1 MRLKKSLTSITVLLF
16 FLLILGFSP
25 SSSIA
30 KEKFE
35 EKFEKTVAL
44 AKDGKVYLKN
54 ISGDVEV
61 KTWDRGEVKIDALKV
76 SKHSSMDK
84 AKEYA
89 GLVKIEVTEEDGT
102 LNIVVNYP
110 KNGPNKMSVSVD
122 FNLMIPSMATA
133 DINSV
138 SGDLILQNIGG
149 AAKAETVS
157 GDVTLEKIAGTLK
170 GKTVS
175 GTVTATG
182 AAKGAYCKS
191 VSGNVMVDDVTGD
204 AELYTVSGTIK
215 AGSVRGS
222 ITAENTSGDV
232 ELIDVTDA
240 KAIKAKTLSGD
251 VDYTGVIFSDGT
263 YEFKSHSG
271 DVTLAIPSD
280 AAFDLEA
287 RTFSGSINSE
297 FEITLTG
304 KISKKELKGSV
315 NGGGA
320 TLEVKTFSG
329 DVELKRK

>member
-1 MRLKKSLTSITVLLF
+1 M
-16 FLLILGFSP
+16 
-25 SSSIA
+25 A

-54 ISGDVEV
+54 LAGDIDV

-89 GLVKIEVTEEDGT
+89 ALVKIEVSEEGGT
-102 LNIVVNYP
+102 LKIETKYP
-110 KNGPNKMSVSVD
+110 KKGPKGMSVSVH
-122 FNLMIPSMATA
+122 FNLTIPSGATA

-138 SGDLILQNIGG
+138 SGDLTLANIGG
-149 AAKAETVS
+149 SAKAETVS
-157 GDVTLEKIAGTLK
+157 GDVTLDKTAGGVK

-175 GTVTATG
+175 GNVTVTG
-182 AAKGAYCKS
+182 AGKGAYCKS
-191 VSGNVMVDDVTGD
+191 VSGNVKVTDVNGD
-204 AELYTVSGTIK
+204 AELHTVSGTIK
-215 AGSVRGS
+215 AGTVKGS

-232 ELIDVTDA
+232 KLVDVTDA

-251 VDYTGVIFSDGT
+251 VDYVGVIYSDGS
-263 YEFKSHSG
+263 YNFKSHSG
-271 DVTLAIPSD
+271 DVVLSIPSD

-287 RTFSGSINSE
+287 KTFSGSIQTD

-304 KISKKELKGSV
+304 KISKKQMKGSV

-329 DVELKRK
+329 DVHLKKK

>member
-1 MRLKKSLTSITVLLF
+1 MTVLFF
-16 FLLILGFSP
+16 FLLILGLSP
-25 SSSIA
+25 TSSIA

-44 AKDGKVYLKN
+44 AKDGKVYLSN
-54 ISGDVEV
+54 IAGDIDV

-89 GLVKIEVTEEDGT
+89 GLVKIEVTEEGGT
-102 LNIVVNYP
+102 LSIKTKYP
-110 KNGPNKMSVSVD
+110 KNGPKNMSVSVD
-122 FNLMIPSMATA
+122 FNLMIPAGATA

-138 SGDLILQNIGG
+138 SGDLTLANIGG

-157 GDVTLEKIAGTLK
+157 GDVTLEKIGGALK

-175 GTVTATG
+175 GNVTVMG

-191 VSGNVMVDDVTGD
+191 VSGNVKVDDVVGD
-204 AELYTVSGTIK
+204 AELQTVSGTIE
-215 AGSVRGS
+215 AGSVKGS

-232 ELIDVTDA
+232 KLIDVTDA
-240 KAIKAKTLSGD
+240 KVIKAKTLSGD
-251 VDYTGVIFSDGT
+251 VDYVGVIYSDGS
-263 YEFKSHSG
+263 YNFKSHSG
-271 DVTLAIPSD
+271 DVLLTVPSD

-287 RTFSGSINSE
+287 KTFSGSIESD

-329 DVELKRK
+329 DVHMKKK

>member
-1 MRLKKSLTSITVLLF
+1 MTVLFF
-16 FLLILGFSP
+16 FLLILGLSP
-25 SSSIA
+25 TSSIA

-44 AKDGKVYLKN
+44 AKDGKVYLSN
-54 ISGDVEV
+54 IAGDIDV

-89 GLVKIEVTEEDGT
+89 GLVKIEVTEEGGT
-102 LNIVVNYP
+102 LSIKTKYP
-110 KNGPNKMSVSVD
+110 KNGPKNMSVSVD
-122 FNLMIPSMATA
+122 FNLMIPAGATA

-138 SGDLILQNIGG
+138 SGDLTLANIGG

-157 GDVTLEKIAGTLK
+157 GDVTLEKIGGALK

-175 GTVTATG
+175 GNVTVMG

-191 VSGNVMVDDVTGD
+191 VSGDVKVDDVNGD

-215 AGSVRGS
+215 AGSVKGS

-232 ELIDVTDA
+232 KLIDVTDA
-240 KAIKAKTLSGD
+240 KVIKAKTLSGD
-251 VDYTGVIFSDGT
+251 VDYVGVIYSDGS
-263 YEFKSHSG
+263 YNFKSHSG
-271 DVTLAIPSD
+271 DVLLTVPSD

-287 RTFSGSINSE
+287 KTFSGSIESD

-329 DVELKRK
+329 DVHMKKK

>member
-1 MRLKKSLTSITVLLF
+1 MTVLFF
-16 FLLILGFSP
+16 FLLILGLSP
-25 SSSIA
+25 TSSIA

-44 AKDGKVYLKN
+44 AKDGKVYLSN
-54 ISGDVEV
+54 IAGDIDV

-89 GLVKIEVTEEDGT
+89 GLVKIEVTEEGGT
-102 LNIVVNYP
+102 LSIVTKYP
-110 KNGPNKMSVSVD
+110 KNGPKNMSVSVD
-122 FNLMIPSMATA
+122 FNLMIPAGATA

-138 SGDLILQNIGG
+138 SGDLTLTNIGG

-157 GDVTLEKIAGTLK
+157 GDVTLEKVAGTLK

-175 GTVTATG
+175 GNVTVMG
-182 AAKGAYCKS
+182 AAKGVYCKS
-191 VSGNVMVDDVTGD
+191 VSGNVKVDDVVGD
-204 AELYTVSGTIK
+204 AELQTVSGTIE
-215 AGSVRGS
+215 AGSVKGS

-232 ELIDVTDA
+232 KLIDVTDA
-240 KAIKAKTLSGD
+240 KVIKAKTLSGD
-251 VDYTGVIFSDGT
+251 VDYVGVIYSDGS
-263 YEFKSHSG
+263 YNFKSHSG
-271 DVTLAIPSD
+271 VVILSVPSD

-287 RTFSGSINSE
+287 KTFSGSIESD

-329 DVELKRK
+329 DVHMKKK

>member
-1 MRLKKSLTSITVLLF
+1 MRLKKSLTSLTVLFF
-16 FLLILGFSP
+16 FLLILGLSP
-25 SSSIA
+25 TSSIA

-44 AKDGKVYLKN
+44 AKDGKVYLSN
-54 ISGDVEV
+54 IAGDIDV

-89 GLVKIEVTEEDGT
+89 GLVKIEVTEEGGT
-102 LNIVVNYP
+102 LSIVTKYP
-110 KNGPNKMSVSVD
+110 KNGPKNMSVSVD
-122 FNLMIPSMATA
+122 FNLMIPAGATA

-138 SGDLILQNIGG
+138 SGDLTLTNIGG

-157 GDVTLEKIAGTLK
+157 GDVTLEKVAGTLK

-175 GTVTATG
+175 GNVTVMG
-182 AAKGAYCKS
+182 AAKGVYCKS
-191 VSGNVMVDDVTGD
+191 VSGNVKVDDVVGD
-204 AELYTVSGTIK
+204 AELQTVSGTIE
-215 AGSVRGS
+215 AGSVKGS

-232 ELIDVTDA
+232 KLIDVTDA
-240 KAIKAKTLSGD
+240 KVIKAKTLSGD
-251 VDYTGVIFSDGT
+251 VDYVGVIYSDGS
-263 YEFKSHSG
+263 YNFKSHSG
-271 DVTLAIPSD
+271 DVLLTVPSD

-287 RTFSGSINSE
+287 KTFSGSIESD

-329 DVELKRK
+329 DVHMKKK

>member
-1 MRLKKSLTSITVLLF
+1 MRTKQTLFSLTVLAF
-16 FLLILGFSP
+16 FLLALGVSP
-25 SSSIA
+25 TSSMA

-54 ISGDVEV
+54 IAGDIDV
-61 KTWDRGEVKIDALKV
+61 KTWDRGEVKIDALKI

-89 GLVKIEVTEEDGT
+89 ALVKIVVAEEGGALSIKTE
-102 LNIVVNYP
+102 YP
-110 KNGPNKMSVSVD
+110 KKGPKVMSVSVN
-122 FNLMIPSMATA
+122 FNLTIPSGATA

-138 SGDLILQNIGG
+138 SGDLTLANIGG

-170 GKTVS
+170 GKTTS
-175 GTVTATG
+175 GSVIVKG
-182 AAKGAYCKS
+182 AAKGVYCKS
-191 VSGNVMVDDVTGD
+191 VSGNVKVNDVEGD
-204 AELYTVSGTIK
+204 AELQTVSGTIK
-215 AGSVRGS
+215 AGSVKGS

-240 KAIKAKTLSGD
+240 KVIKAKTLSGD
-251 VDYTGVIFSDGT
+251 VDYVGVIYSDGS
-263 YEFKSHSG
+263 YNFKSHSG
-271 DVTLAIPSD
+271 NVILTIPQD

-287 RTFSGSINSE
+287 KTFSGSIDSD

-304 KISKKELKGSV
+304 KISKKQLKGSV

-320 TLEVKTFSG
+320 TLEAKTFSG
-329 DVELKRK
+329 NILIKKK

>member
-1 MRLKKSLTSITVLLF
+1 MRFKKLFTSLTILLF
-16 FLLILGFSP
+16 ISLILGFSP
-25 SSSIA
+25 SSMIA
-30 KEKFE
+30 KEKYE

-44 AKDGKVYLKN
+44 AKDGRVYLKN
-54 ISGDVEV
+54 ISGDIDV

-76 SKHSSMDK
+76 SKHTSLDK

-89 GLVKIEVTEEDGT
+89 ALVKIEVTEEGDT
-102 LNIVVNYP
+102 LSIVTEYP
-110 KNGPNKMSVSVD
+110 RNGPRNMSVSVS
-122 FNLMIPSMATA
+122 FNLTIPSMATA

-138 SGDLILQNIGG
+138 SGDLTLENIGG

-157 GDVTLEKIAGTLK
+157 GDVTLEKVAGTLK

-175 GTVTATG
+175 GDVKATG

-191 VSGNVMVDDVTGD
+191 VSGDVTVDDVIGD
-204 AELYTVSGTIK
+204 AELSTVSGTVR
-215 AGSVRGS
+215 AGSVKGS
-222 ITAENTSGDV
+222 ITAESTSGDV
-232 ELIDVTDA
+232 ELIGVTDA

-251 VDYTGVIFSDGT
+251 VDYAGVIYTDGA

-271 DVTLAIPSD
+271 DVILTIPSG

-287 RTFSGSINSE
+287 KTFSGSIE
-297 FEITLTG
+297 TDFEITLTG
-304 KISKKELKGSV
+304 KISKKELKGTV

-329 DVELKRK
+329 DVQIKKK

>member
-1 MRLKKSLTSITVLLF
+1 MTVLVF
-16 FLLILGFSP
+16 FLLTLVVSP
-25 SSSIA
+25 TSSFA
-30 KEKFE
+30 TEKFE

-54 ISGDVEV
+54 IAGDIDV

-76 SKHSSMDK
+76 SKHSSMEK
-84 AKEYA
+84 AKEHA
-89 GLVKIEVTEEDGT
+89 GLVNIEVTEEGGT
-102 LNIVVNYP
+102 LSIVTMYP
-110 KNGPNKMSVSVD
+110 KNGPRNMSVSVN
-122 FNLMIPSMATA
+122 FNLTIPSGASA

-138 SGDLILQNIGG
+138 SGDLTLANIGG

-157 GDVTLEKIAGTLK
+157 GNVVLEKITGTLK

-175 GTVTATG
+175 GDVTVMG

-191 VSGNVMVDDVTGD
+191 VSGNVKVDDVNGD
-204 AELYTVSGTIK
+204 AELYTVSGTLK
-215 AGSVRGS
+215 AGSVKGS

-232 ELIDVTDA
+232 KLTEVTDA

-251 VDYTGVIFSDGT
+251 VDYVGVIYSDGA
-263 YEFKSHSG
+263 YSFKSHSG
-271 DVTLAIPSD
+271 DVLLTVPSD

-287 RTFSGSINSE
+287 KTFSGSIE
-297 FEITLTG
+297 TDFEITLAG

-320 TLEVKTFSG
+320 TLEIKTFSG
-329 DVELKRK
+329 DVHLKKK

>member
-1 MRLKKSLTSITVLLF
+1 MQLKKSLTSLTVLFF
-16 FLLILGFSP
+16 FLLILGLSP
-25 SSSIA
+25 TSSIA

-44 AKDGKVYLKN
+44 AKDGKVYLSN
-54 ISGDVEV
+54 IAGDIDV

-89 GLVKIEVTEEDGT
+89 GLVKIEVTEEGGT
-102 LNIVVNYP
+102 LSIKTKYP
-110 KNGPNKMSVSVD
+110 KNGPKNMSVSVD
-122 FNLMIPSMATA
+122 FNLMIPAGATA

-138 SGDLILQNIGG
+138 SGDLTLANIGG

-157 GDVTLEKIAGTLK
+157 GDVTLEKIGGALK

-175 GTVTATG
+175 GNVTVMG

-191 VSGNVMVDDVTGD
+191 VSGNVKVDDVVGD
-204 AELYTVSGTIK
+204 AELQTVSGTIE
-215 AGSVRGS
+215 AGSVKGS

-232 ELIDVTDA
+232 KLIDVTDA
-240 KAIKAKTLSGD
+240 KVIKAKTLSGD
-251 VDYTGVIFSDGT
+251 VDYVGVIYSDGS
-263 YEFKSHSG
+263 YNFKSHSG
-271 DVTLAIPSD
+271 DVLLTVPSD

-287 RTFSGSINSE
+287 KTFSGSIESD

-329 DVELKRK
+329 DVHMKKK

>member
-1 MRLKKSLTSITVLLF
+1 MRTKKTLLSLTVLAF
-16 FLLILGFSP
+16 FGVTLGLSP
-25 SSSIA
+25 TSSFA
-30 KEKFE
+30 KEKYE

-54 ISGDVEV
+54 LAGDIDV
-61 KTWDRGEVKIDALKV
+61 KTWDRGEVKIDALKI

-89 GLVKIEVTEEDGT
+89 GLVKITVTEEGRT
-102 LNIVVNYP
+102 LSIKTEYP
-110 KNGPNKMSVSVD
+110 KKGPKGMSVSVN
-122 FNLMIPSMATA
+122 FNLTIPSGATA

-138 SGDLILQNIGG
+138 SGDLTLANIGG

-157 GDVTLEKIAGTLK
+157 GDVTLEKVAGTLK
-170 GKTVS
+170 GKTTS
-175 GTVTATG
+175 GDVTVTD
-182 AAKGAYCKS
+182 AAKGAYAKS
-191 VSGNVMVDDVTGD
+191 VSGNVRVDNVNGD

-215 AGSVRGS
+215 AGSVKGS

-232 ELIDVTDA
+232 NLTDVTDA

-251 VDYTGVIFSDGT
+251 VDYVGVIYNDGS
-263 YEFKSHSG
+263 YNFKSHSG
-271 DVTLAIPSD
+271 DVNLAIPSD

-287 RTFSGSINSE
+287 KTFSGSIDSD
-297 FEITLTG
+297 FEITLIG
-304 KISKKELKGSV
+304 KISKKQLKGSV

-329 DVELKRK
+329 DVHIKKK

>member
-1 MRLKKSLTSITVLLF
+1 MRLRKSLFTLTVLFF
-16 FLLILGFSP
+16 FLLALGLSP
-25 SSSIA
+25 TSSLA

-35 EKFEKTVAL
+35 EKFEKTVSL

-54 ISGDVEV
+54 ISGDVDV

-89 GLVKIEVTEEDGT
+89 GLVKIEVTEEGDT
-102 LNIVVNYP
+102 LSIMTEYP
-110 KNGPNKMSVSVD
+110 KKGPKGMSVSVD
-122 FNLMIPSMATA
+122 FNLTIPSGASA

-138 SGDLILQNIGG
+138 SGGLTLTNIGG

-157 GDVTLEKIAGTLK
+157 GNVTLEKIAGVLK

-175 GTVTATG
+175 GTVTVTG
-182 AAKGAYCKS
+182 AEKGAYCKS
-191 VSGNVMVDDVTGD
+191 VSGSVMVDDVNGD
-204 AELYTVSGTIK
+204 AELQTVSGTIK
-215 AGSVRGS
+215 AGSVKGS

-232 ELIDVTDA
+232 KLIDVTDA
-240 KAIKAKTLSGD
+240 KTIKAKTLSGD
-251 VDYTGVIFSDGT
+251 VDYVGVIYSDGS
-263 YEFKSHSG
+263 YSFKSHSG
-271 DVTLAIPSD
+271 DVNLTIPSD

-287 RTFSGSINSE
+287 KTFSGSIESD
-297 FEITLTG
+297 FEITLVG

-315 NGGGA
+315 KGGGA

-329 DVELKRK
+329 DVHLKKK

>member
-1 MRLKKSLTSITVLLF
+1 LTVLFF
-16 FLLILGFSP
+16 FLLILGLSP
-25 SSSIA
+25 TSSIA

-44 AKDGKVYLKN
+44 AKDGKVYLSN
-54 ISGDVEV
+54 IAGDIDV

-89 GLVKIEVTEEDGT
+89 GLVKIEVTEEGGT
-102 LNIVVNYP
+102 LSIMTKYP
-110 KNGPNKMSVSVD
+110 KNGPKNMSVSVD
-122 FNLMIPSMATA
+122 FNLMIPAGATA

-138 SGDLILQNIGG
+138 SGDLTLANIGG

-157 GDVTLEKIAGTLK
+157 GDVTLEKIGGALK

-175 GTVTATG
+175 GNVTVMG

-191 VSGNVMVDDVTGD
+191 VSGDVKVDDVVGD
-204 AELYTVSGTIK
+204 AELQTVSGTIE
-215 AGSVRGS
+215 AGSVKGS

-232 ELIDVTDA
+232 KLIDVTDA
-240 KAIKAKTLSGD
+240 KVIKAKTLSGD
-251 VDYTGVIFSDGT
+251 VDYVGVIYSDGS
-263 YEFKSHSG
+263 YNFKSHSG
-271 DVTLAIPSD
+271 DVLLTVPSD

-287 RTFSGSINSE
+287 KTFSGSIESD

-329 DVELKRK
+329 DVHMKKK

>member
-1 MRLKKSLTSITVLLF
+1 LTVLFF
-16 FLLILGFSP
+16 FLLILGLSP
-25 SSSIA
+25 TSSIA

-44 AKDGKVYLKN
+44 AKDGKVYLSN
-54 ISGDVEV
+54 IAGDIDV

-89 GLVKIEVTEEDGT
+89 GLVKIEVTEEGGT
-102 LNIVVNYP
+102 LSIKTKYP
-110 KNGPNKMSVSVD
+110 KNGPKNMSVSVD
-122 FNLMIPSMATA
+122 FNLMIPAGATA

-138 SGDLILQNIGG
+138 SGDLTLANIGG

-157 GDVTLEKIAGTLK
+157 GDVTLEKIGGALK

-175 GTVTATG
+175 GNVTVMG

-191 VSGNVMVDDVTGD
+191 VSGDVKVDDVNGD
-204 AELYTVSGTIK
+204 AELYTVSGTIE
-215 AGSVRGS
+215 AGSVKGS

-232 ELIDVTDA
+232 KLIDVTDA
-240 KAIKAKTLSGD
+240 KVIKAKTLSGD
-251 VDYTGVIFSDGT
+251 VDYVGVIYSDGS
-263 YEFKSHSG
+263 YNFKSHSG
-271 DVTLAIPSD
+271 DVLLTVPSD

-287 RTFSGSINSE
+287 KTFSGSIESD

-329 DVELKRK
+329 DVHMKKK

>member
-1 MRLKKSLTSITVLLF
+1 MRLKKSLTSLTVLFF
-16 FLLILGFSP
+16 FLLILGLSP
-25 SSSIA
+25 TSSIA

-44 AKDGKVYLKN
+44 AKDGKVYLSN
-54 ISGDVEV
+54 IAGDIDV

-89 GLVKIEVTEEDGT
+89 GLVKIEVTEEGGT
-102 LNIVVNYP
+102 LSIKTKYP
-110 KNGPNKMSVSVD
+110 KNGPKNMSVSVD
-122 FNLMIPSMATA
+122 FNLMIPAGATA

-138 SGDLILQNIGG
+138 SGDLTLANIGG

-157 GDVTLEKIAGTLK
+157 GDVTLEKIGGALK

-175 GTVTATG
+175 GNVTVMG

-191 VSGNVMVDDVTGD
+191 VSGDVKVDDVNGD
-204 AELYTVSGTIK
+204 AELYTVSGTIE
-215 AGSVRGS
+215 AGSVKGS

-232 ELIDVTDA
+232 KLIDVTDA
-240 KAIKAKTLSGD
+240 KVIKAKTLSGD
-251 VDYTGVIFSDGT
+251 VDYVGVIYSDGS
-263 YEFKSHSG
+263 YNFKSHSG
-271 DVTLAIPSD
+271 DVLLTVPSD

-287 RTFSGSINSE
+287 KTFSGSIESD

-329 DVELKRK
+329 DVHMKKK

>member
-1 MRLKKSLTSITVLLF
+1 LTVLFF
-16 FLLILGFSP
+16 FLLILGLSP
-25 SSSIA
+25 TSSIA

-44 AKDGKVYLKN
+44 AKDGKVYLSN
-54 ISGDVEV
+54 IAGDIDV

-89 GLVKIEVTEEDGT
+89 GLVKIEVTEEGGT
-102 LNIVVNYP
+102 LSIMTKYP
-110 KNGPNKMSVSVD
+110 KNGPKNMSVSVD
-122 FNLMIPSMATA
+122 FNLMIPAGATA

-138 SGDLILQNIGG
+138 SGDLTLANIGG

-157 GDVTLEKIAGTLK
+157 GDVTLEKIGGALK

-175 GTVTATG
+175 GNVTVMG

-191 VSGNVMVDDVTGD
+191 VSGDVKVDDVNGD
-204 AELYTVSGTIK
+204 AELYTVSGTIE
-215 AGSVRGS
+215 AGSVKGS

-232 ELIDVTDA
+232 KLIDVTDA
-240 KAIKAKTLSGD
+240 KVIKAKTLSGD
-251 VDYTGVIFSDGT
+251 VDYVGVIYSDGS
-263 YEFKSHSG
+263 YNFKSHSG
-271 DVTLAIPSD
+271 DVLLTVPSD

-287 RTFSGSINSE
+287 KTFSGSIESD

-329 DVELKRK
+329 DVHMKKK

>member
-1 MRLKKSLTSITVLLF
+1 MRLKKSLFSLTVLF
-16 FLLILGFSP
+16 FYLLILGFSP
-25 SSSIA
+25 SMSMA

-44 AKDGKVYLKN
+44 AKDGKVFLQN
-54 ISGDVEV
+54 ISGDIDV
-61 KTWDRGEVKIDALKV
+61 KTWDRGEVKIDAIKI
-76 SKHSSMDK
+76 SKHSSMEK

-89 GLVKIEVTEEDGT
+89 GLVKIEVTEEGGI
-102 LNIVVNYP
+102 LRIVTKYP
-110 KNGPNKMSVSVD
+110 KNGPRKMSVSVD
-122 FNLMIPSMATA
+122 FKLMIPSMATA

-138 SGDLILQNIGG
+138 SGDLTLANIGG

-157 GDVTLEKIAGTLK
+157 GDVTLEKVAGTLK

-175 GTVTATG
+175 GDVTALG
-182 AAKGAYCKS
+182 AAKGVYCKS
-191 VSGNVMVDDVTGD
+191 VSGNVKVDDVVGD

-215 AGSVRGS
+215 AGSVKGS

-232 ELIDVTDA
+232 KLIDVTDA
-240 KAIKAKTLSGD
+240 KVIKAKTLSGD
-251 VDYTGVIFSDGT
+251 VDYVGVIYSDGS
-263 YEFKSHSG
+263 YNFKSHSG
-271 DVTLAIPSD
+271 DVTLTVPSD

-287 RTFSGSINSE
+287 KTFSGSIESN
-297 FEITLTG
+297 FEITLVG

-329 DVELKRK
+329 DVHLKKK

>member
-1 MRLKKSLTSITVLLF
+1 MRLKKSLASLTVLLF
-16 FLLILGFSP
+16 FFLILGFSP

-44 AKDGKVYLKN
+44 AKDGKVYLNN
-54 ISGDVEV
+54 ISGDIEV

-76 SKHSSMDK
+76 SQHSSMDK
-84 AKEYA
+84 AREYA
-89 GLVKIEVTEEDGT
+89 GLVEIEVTDEGGT
-102 LNIVVNYP
+102 LNIVVKYP
-110 KNGPNKMSVSVD
+110 KNGPNKMNVSVD
-122 FNLMIPSMATA
+122 FKLMIPSLATA

-138 SGDLILQNIGG
+138 SGDLTLQNIGG

-175 GTVTATG
+175 GNVTATG

-191 VSGNVMVDDVTGD
+191 VSGNVMVDDVIGD

-215 AGSVRGS
+215 AGSVKGS

-232 ELIDVTDA
+232 DLIDVTDA
-240 KAIKAKTLSGD
+240 KAVKAKTLSGD
-251 VDYTGVIFSDGT
+251 VDYAGVIFSDGT

-271 DVTLAIPSD
+271 DVTLTIPSD

-287 RTFSGSINSE
+287 RTFSGSIDSE

-329 DVELKRK
+329 DVELKKK

>member
-1 MRLKKSLTSITVLLF
+1 MTVLFF
-16 FLLILGFSP
+16 FLLILGLSP
-25 SSSIA
+25 TSSIA

-44 AKDGKVYLKN
+44 AKDGKVYLSN
-54 ISGDVEV
+54 IAGDIDV

-89 GLVKIEVTEEDGT
+89 GLVKIEVTEEGGT
-102 LNIVVNYP
+102 LSIVTKYP
-110 KNGPNKMSVSVD
+110 KNGPKNMSVSVD
-122 FNLMIPSMATA
+122 FNLMIPAGATA

-138 SGDLILQNIGG
+138 SGDLTLTNIGG

-157 GDVTLEKIAGTLK
+157 GDVTLEKVAGTLK

-175 GTVTATG
+175 GNVTVMG
-182 AAKGAYCKS
+182 AAKGVYCKS
-191 VSGNVMVDDVTGD
+191 VSGNVKVDDVVGD
-204 AELYTVSGTIK
+204 AELQTVSGTIE
-215 AGSVRGS
+215 AGSVKGS

-232 ELIDVTDA
+232 KLIDVTDA
-240 KAIKAKTLSGD
+240 KVIKAKTLSGD
-251 VDYTGVIFSDGT
+251 VDYVGVIYSDGS
-263 YEFKSHSG
+263 YNFKSHSG
-271 DVTLAIPSD
+271 DVLLTVPSD

-287 RTFSGSINSE
+287 KTFSGSIESD

-329 DVELKRK
+329 DVHMKKK